1 MKGFP
6 ADFRPKFGRKID
18 IRPEIMKKI
27 IFFFKN
33 RFFSFFSKLAENW
46 FNCQFWVLNHF
57 KTPLRPFS
65 GHFRSRKSILN
76 IRKKSIFFHENLDF
90 CDFLDFLNFDDA
102 IDNSARTGRKY
113 EIWPEI
119 GPLDPQDTSS
129 YLVRYHMSNR
139 KNFTTFWKKSY
150 FWIYDENP

>member
-6 ADFRPKFGRKID
+6 AE
-18 IRPEIMKKI
+18 IRPENRYSAGDHEKNIKKI
-27 IFFFKN
+27 SKKSI
-33 RFFSFFSKLAENW
+33 FSFFSKLAENW

-102 IDNSARTGRKY
+102 IDNSAGTGRKC
-113 EIWPEI
+113 EIWPEM

-129 YLVRYHMSNR
+129 YLVCYHMSNR
-139 KNFTTFWKKSY
+139 KSFTTFWKKSY